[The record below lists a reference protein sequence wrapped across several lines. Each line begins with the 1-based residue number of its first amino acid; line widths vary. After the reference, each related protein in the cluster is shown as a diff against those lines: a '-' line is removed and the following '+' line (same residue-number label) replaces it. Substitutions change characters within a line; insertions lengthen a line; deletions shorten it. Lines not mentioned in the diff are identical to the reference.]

1 VSTNAD
7 FGWVPTVQEISNADL
22 VQIMH
27 WMSTVSCGHM
37 VLCDMCCLGG
47 CRGSCAWSN
56 ACMWSWLREGC
67 SPKWC
72 MVALEK
78 WIQSFT
84 AFEAPYITQA
94 MTLLICASHCVH
106 LPSRP
111 ALNCQNVSSYH
122 STYKRFVTRI
132 QTACNDRTKGL

>member
-1 VSTNAD
+1 MC
-7 FGWVPTVQEISNADL
+7 L
-22 VQIMH
+22 VQCMH
-27 WMSTVSCGHM
+27 VEL
-37 VLCDMCCLGG
+37 VE
-47 CRGSCAWSN
+47 RGVYGDC
-56 ACMWSWLREGC
+56 
-67 SPKWC
+67 PKWC

-78 WIQSFT
+78 WIWPFT

-122 STYKRFVTRI
+122 STYKY
-132 QTACNDRTKGL
+132 L